1 MQSSTLAIAAFVVG
15 VVGNSVKALPQF
27 VRTAVHGKV
36 AGLAPTA
43 VWLACTANVL
53 WLCFGLSIS
62 DERFIVLMSAATAL
76 TGATLVR
83 FISKTGRRTN
93 ARRAAI
99 FMPACVLFVF
109 AAAAGQ
115 SLALETLGTGLGIVI
130 SLPQLL
136 HLWRS
141 RRTPIDVS
149 GVSQGEYKVVIAAQV
164 GWTVYWLTQG
174 HPVAALG
181 AAWAGSARVVTLT
194 LLWSHARRMGP
205 TSQPRDTTSTN

>member
-1 MQSSTLAIAAFVVG
+1 MQSSTLAIAAFALG

-27 VRTAVHGKV
+27 VRTAVQGKV

-43 VWLACTANVL
+43 VWLACTANIL
-53 WLCFGLSIS
+53 WLCFGLSID
-62 DERFIVLMSAATAL
+62 DERFIVLMTAATAL

-83 FISKTGRRTN
+83 FISKTGRQTN

-99 FMPACVLFVF
+99 FMPAWVLFAF
-109 AAAAGQ
+109 TAAAGQ

-141 RRTPIDVS
+141 RHAPIDVS

-181 AAWAGSARVVTLT
+181 AAWAGSVRAVTLI
-194 LLWSHARRMGP
+194 LLWSHAGRASP
-205 TSQPRDTTSTN
+205 TSGSNSR

>member
-1 MQSSTLAIAAFVVG
+1 MQSSTLAIAAFAVG

-27 VRTAVHGKV
+27 VRTAVRGKV

-53 WLCFGLSIS
+53 WLCFGLSIG
-62 DERFIVLMSAATAL
+62 DERFIILMTAATGL

-83 FISKTGRRTN
+83 FISRTGRQTN
-93 ARRAAI
+93 APRATI
-99 FMPACVLFVF
+99 FMPAWVLFAF

-130 SLPQLL
+130 SFPQLL

-141 RRTPIDVS
+141 RHTSIDVS
-149 GVSQGEYKVVIAAQV
+149 GVSQGEYKIVIAAQV

-174 HPVAALG
+174 HPVAAFG
-181 AAWAGSARVVTLT
+181 AAWGAR
-194 LLWSHARRMGP
+194 HA
-205 TSQPRDTTSTN
+205 S